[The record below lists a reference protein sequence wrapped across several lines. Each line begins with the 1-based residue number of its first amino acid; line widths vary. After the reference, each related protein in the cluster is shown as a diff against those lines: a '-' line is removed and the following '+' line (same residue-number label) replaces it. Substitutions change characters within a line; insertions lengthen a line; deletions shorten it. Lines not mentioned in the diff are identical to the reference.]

1 MQILG
6 LGLRFHISVK
16 LPGDANAAV
25 HGALWGTSPTKLQY
39 CNPRRVRAHE
49 ERGERFISD
58 VCLGKEGSGELAVEC
73 NTLTRCFLRNH
84 QNLTQSFTKLV
95 S

>member
-25 HGALWGTSPTKLQY
+25 HGALWGASPTKLQY
-39 CNPRRVRAHE
+39 CKDPRQVRAHE

-58 VCLGKEGSGELAVEC
+58 VCPGKEASGELAVEC
-73 NTLTRCFLRNH
+73 NTPTRCFLNH
-84 QNLTQSFTKLV
+84 QNLTHSFTNLI